1 MTQSTIHPPINYY
14 YTQLPASSSVSIST
28 SQPQSRASDAPAYKA
43 TNPAKIAAN
52 TLPPST
58 ANPAAAPDGVGEN
71 PDEVVVV
78 VAAVSVVWVAEDAL
92 VAVPVVEV
100 LEGE

>member
-1 MTQSTIHPPINYY
+1 
-14 YTQLPASSSVSIST
+14 
-28 SQPQSRASDAPAYKA
+28 
-43 TNPAKIAAN
+43 
-52 TLPPST
+52 
-58 ANPAAAPDGVGEN
+58 
-71 PDEVVVV
+71 VVVV